1 MSVSRRRILALGAV
15 LPLVAC
21 APDPSISGGPGAPWS
36 MQPTDPVQPPE
47 LARAGSVVA
56 GVRDGVAAIKRAAPQ
71 WDPPGDV
78 GQWADP
84 CTRMFQSQLAR
95 LRSASAFT
103 EPDPRFDLPP
113 STDPDVGTTESGADA
128 WLGAAIDGATA
139 DLADL
144 ALEADDQPMRLL
156 FTSLAVALE
165 GVRNRSIQPVPGPA
179 VPVRFAE
186 TGPSSAMEVALS
198 HTWALVRGLEV
209 GLGRLGPDD
218 PLAALGTRRLDDARL
233 LRNHLRDSADEIP
246 PQAVAYE
253 LPNAMSDPLLIR
265 QGWGVLEE
273 KLLGALCRL
282 FIATGE
288 PEWLGTAL
296 EQVPS
301 VHAVGR
307 PLPYWPGWVS
317 R

>member
-1 MSVSRRRILALGAV
+1 MR
-15 LPLVAC
+15 
-21 APDPSISGGPGAPWS
+21 
-36 MQPTDPVQPPE
+36 PTDPVQSPE
-47 LARAGSVVA
+47 LAEASRVVA
-56 GVRDGVAAIKRAAPQ
+56 GVRDGVAAMKRSAPQ
-71 WDPPGDV
+71 WDPPSDV

-84 CTRMFQSQLAR
+84 CTRMFQSHLAR

-103 EPDPRFDLPP
+103 EPEPLFELPP
-113 STDPDVGTTESGADA
+113 ATTPEVGTTEAEADA
-128 WLGAAIDGATA
+128 WLGAAIDGANT
-139 DLADL
+139 DLAEL
-144 ALEADDQPMRLL
+144 ALGTDDQPLRLL
-156 FTSLAVALE
+156 FTSLAVGLA
-165 GVRNRSIQPVPGPA
+165 GVRNRSIQPVPGSA

-209 GLGRLGPDD
+209 GLGRLDSDD
-218 PLAALGTRRLDDARL
+218 ALTTLGIRRLDGARA
-233 LRNHLRDSADEIP
+233 LRNHLRQSTDDVP
-246 PQAVAYE
+246 PQSAAYE

-273 KLLGALCRL
+273 NLLDALCRL

-296 EQVPS
+296 DQVPR
-301 VHAVGR
+301 VHDMGR